1 MTKLL
6 LKLFVPNYKDVNSPS
21 VRDKVGKLAGV
32 VCIVLNTLLAAAK
45 ITAGALFGLMSVLAD
60 GINNLT
66 DCGSNIVSLV
76 SIKLAERPADAEHP
90 YGHRR
95 AEYVASMIVAFIVL
109 VVAFE
114 LAVEGI
120 TGIID
125 VFKGKSEPISFEI
138 LTVVALSASVLIKLW
153 MFAFN
158 KILARRYSFE
168 LLNATAVDSISDVC
182 ATSAVLIAVIVSH
195 FTGFNADA
203 FLAVA
208 VAVLIGFSG
217 IKILK
222 ETMRHLLGEGA
233 DEKLV
238 REVVNRIKMFDGVL
252 GVHDINVHNY
262 GPNHY
267 YASAHVEVD
276 CNVPVMDSHDMIDQI
291 ERDFAENTNIRIV
304 LHMDPGVTNDPELDL
319 YKAEVRQIVKNMDGT
334 FDIHDFRMVKGP
346 THTNLIFDVSIPF
359 GAKMT
364 ESQIMGEIQAEV
376 NKLHENVYVVPTVE
390 KQVSKGG

>member
-138 LTVVALSASVLIKLW
+138 LTVVAL
-153 MFAFN
+153 
-158 KILARRYSFE
+158 
-168 LLNATAVDSISDVC
+168 
-182 ATSAVLIAVIVSH
+182 
-195 FTGFNADA
+195 
-203 FLAVA
+203 
-208 VAVLIGFSG
+208 
-217 IKILK
+217 
-222 ETMRHLLGEGA
+222 
-233 DEKLV
+233 
-238 REVVNRIKMFDGVL
+238 
-252 GVHDINVHNY
+252 
-262 GPNHY
+262 
-267 YASAHVEVD
+267 
-276 CNVPVMDSHDMIDQI
+276 
-291 ERDFAENTNIRIV
+291 
-304 LHMDPGVTNDPELDL
+304 
-319 YKAEVRQIVKNMDGT
+319 
-334 FDIHDFRMVKGP
+334 
-346 THTNLIFDVSIPF
+346 
-359 GAKMT
+359 
-364 ESQIMGEIQAEV
+364 
-376 NKLHENVYVVPTVE
+376 
-390 KQVSKGG
+390 